1 MRVKNLA
8 TVVEYLVDHCWI
20 FPHDQH
26 LDDYLSLSE
35 VSYTR
40 DHWTH
45 HDDDDDDDDVDDDG
59 WWLDADD
66 GDWC

>member
-40 DHWTH
+40 DH
-45 HDDDDDDDDVDDDG
+45 
-59 WWLDADD
+59 
-66 GDWC
+66 